1 MPVNPKICATLA
13 LCFWCGAISAQNYL
27 QRIVVVDKN
36 EILRALPAYCDAL
49 EYLEEREKEWKS
61 EEDGMCRV
69 RDSVKEEL
77 MIRRVVMV
85 DEDVARGEGK
95 YERLNREIDSIKI
108 ARYAPGGEYEREYER
123 VVGPIERMVNREI
136 EEYASRNKVSIV
148 IDKSDVGVLYV
159 DKYSDVSASITER
172 VKRNYKKE

>member
-13 LCFWCGAISAQNYL
+13 LCFWCSAISAQSYL

-36 EILRALPAYCDAL
+36 EILRALHAYGDAL
-49 EYLEEREKEWKS
+49 EYLEEREKEWKRD
-61 EEDGMCRV
+61 EEERCRV

-77 MIRRVVMV
+77 MIRRVVMA
-85 DEDVARGEGK
+85 DEDVARE
-95 YERLNREIDSIKI
+95 ERRCEMMSREIDSVKM
-108 ARYAPGGEYEREYER
+108 ARYASGGEYEREYER
-123 VVGPIERMVNREI
+123 VVGPIERQVRREI
-136 EEYASRNKVSIV
+136 EEYATRNKVSVV

-159 DKYSDVSASITER
+159 DKYSDVSAAIIER